1 MQTRKK
7 QTMTQKAP
15 GISSSRL
22 LSRQDAHHHRRIHFI
37 PEKMHARHHIF
48 SESEL

>member
-7 QTMTQKAP
+7 QTMTQRAP
-15 GISSSRL
+15 GISPSRL
-22 LSRQDAHHHRRIHFI
+22 LSRQDAHHRRIHFI